1 MSGGGG
7 GHTILGTKTVTEN
20 GTYVALDDEFDGYST
35 VTVALPLNSKSITAN
50 GTYLASSDEL
60 EGYTDVTVNVSP
72 NVGTKT
78 ITENGTYL
86 ASSDNKDG
94 YSEVTAEEIQIIKN
108 RNAGQPAE
116 PLYDRSHNRFVR
128 FCRVTGRIL

>member
-1 MSGGGG
+1 MNKNDIFNLALAKKMSGGGG

-94 YSEVTAEEIQIIKN
+94 YSEVTVNLPSLPQAEE
-108 RNAGQPAE
+108 AT
-116 PLYDRSHNRFVR
+116 F
-128 FCRVTGRIL
+128 